1 MNAIKMSAPWVF
13 YHHVNQYNNRPPMG
27 GTVWE
32 ESSLTEGVEDKKE
45 LAGDAKP
52 VSLRCDVDVVAQGGQ
67 DIIHRWEWRACLGS
81 WHLKLCFFFTDSS
94 QKYRC
99 FSIVFF
105 FLFFFFMHMCE
116 KAGKA
121 RVYSTPLPLHENDAV
136 ACERFGITRIFLW
149 KSFVWKDGECP
160 SLHTKTQKR
169 EHFAKNNKGDARTS
183 KQVLIIDWEVAI
195 TS

>member
-1 MNAIKMSAPWVF
+1 
-13 YHHVNQYNNRPPMG
+13 MG

-32 ESSLTEGVEDKKE
+32 ESSLTEGVEGKKE

-67 DIIHRWEWRACLGS
+67 DIIHRWEWRARLGS

-105 FLFFFFMHMCE
+105 FLFFFFH
-116 KAGKA
+116 A
-121 RVYSTPLPLHENDAV
+121 Y
-136 ACERFGITRIFLW
+136 
-149 KSFVWKDGECP
+149 VWKGGKSPRLLYTSAAAWKWCCCMWEIWDHQDLFVEKFCVKGWGMPIP
-160 SLHTKTQKR
+160 SHKNTKKGGFRKEQQR
-169 EHFAKNNKGDARTS
+169 WRKNVKTSSNYWLRSGDN
-183 KQVLIIDWEVAI
+183 IIMLFL
-195 TS
+195 